1 MSDKFSLKLPP
12 LMVVTC
18 GSSCVVSLLLYI
30 IVSMTVM
37 DVPHEFLDIA
47 ILAFF
52 FTLPVIVMYFI
63 GKHLQNYALDYI
75 AQADKL
81 AAGDLTVKF
90 DQSSICWC
98 FNMQAKRL
106 SAAVDSLNELATTT
120 SEVSNNV
127 ESGVNTIEVET
138 KDAENLVN
146 IAATEI
152 QHVASAIGELESS
165 SLEINANV
173 DSCVET
179 SRQADD
185 ICKESEQ
192 VLHASNSSI
201 NSLKNSLD
209 GAMSKVQSLDEMARS
224 IDNISSEI
232 QAISEQT
239 NLLALNAAIEAAR
252 AGEAGRGFAV
262 VADEVRSL
270 SQRTAES
277 TTNIQNTIAKI
288 QTAVS
293 DTNSVVS
300 SSHESAVDVEN
311 SSQQILQS
319 FSGLNGAINDLASQ
333 IGLISTAANEQKSVT
348 SDISNNVSIINSNA
362 QSLSSSLSV
371 MREKADQATTNT
383 GELQAAL
390 NHFRTS

>member
-1 MSDKFSLKLPP
+1 
-12 LMVVTC
+12 MVVSC
-18 GSSCVVSLLLYI
+18 GASCAVSLLLYI

-37 DVPHEFLDIA
+37 DVSHEFSNIIA
-47 ILAFF
+47 LVFF
-52 FTLPVIVMYFI
+52 FTIPIIVMYFI
-63 GKHLQNYALDYI
+63 GKHLQKYALDYI

-90 DQSSICWC
+90 AQSSICWC

-106 SAAVDSLNELATTT
+106 TAAVGSLNELATTT
-120 SEVSNNV
+120 SEVSNSV
-127 ESGVNTIEVET
+127 ESGVSTIEVET
-138 KDAENLVN
+138 KDAENLIN
-146 IAATEI
+146 MAADEI

-165 SLEINANV
+165 SSEININV
-173 DSCVET
+173 DNCVET
-179 SRQADD
+179 SRQADS

-192 VLHASNSSI
+192 ILHASNSSI

-224 IDNISSEI
+224 IDDISSEI

-311 SSQQILQS
+311 SSQKILDS
-319 FSGLNGAINDLASQ
+319 FSGLNGSINDLANQ
-333 IGLISTAANEQKSVT
+333 IGLISTAAHEQNSVT
-348 SDISNNVSIINSNA
+348 SDISNNISTINGNA

-383 GELQAAL
+383 GELQATL
-390 NHFRTS
+390 NNFRTS